1 MAGPVRTTPR
11 DIANRVRMLIANKD
25 QGDLSAAAM
34 RLELSMDEVQRLD
47 EVLARDPPTR
57 RAGLLASVIRTYQAD
72 ACWLLTGQETASITD
87 LPPEIRLEVA
97 HLLSEIGSRIL
108 AHYRES
114 QPPSS
119 PPA

>member
-25 QGDLSAAAM
+25 QGDLQTAAR
-34 RLELSMDEVQRLD
+34 RLDLSMEEVQRLD
-47 EVLARDPPTR
+47 EVLAREPPHR
-57 RAGLLASVIRTYQAD
+57 RVGLLASVVRTYQAD
-72 ACWLLTGQETASITD
+72 ACWLLTGQETTSITE

-97 HLLSEIGSRIL
+97 QLLSEIGSRIL

-114 QPPSS
+114 QTPQLPPS
-119 PPA
+119 